1 MKNSTGGDS
10 DLNFAVGRAIAWCA
24 LGYSVGR
31 GMGPMFEQDLGRCVG
46 KVFVIW
52 GFGRGMSPNGGGG
65 MRDSL

>member
-1 MKNSTGGDS
+1 
-10 DLNFAVGRAIAWCA
+10 
-24 LGYSVGR
+24 
-31 GMGPMFEQDLGRCVG
+31 MFEQDLGRCVG